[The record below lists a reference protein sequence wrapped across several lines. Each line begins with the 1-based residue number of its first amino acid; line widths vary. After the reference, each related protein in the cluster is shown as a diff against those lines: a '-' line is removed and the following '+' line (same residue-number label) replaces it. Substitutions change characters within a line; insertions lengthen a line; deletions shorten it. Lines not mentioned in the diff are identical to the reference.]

1 MTRMSAYSV
10 FRPGD
15 ESGSARQPIA
25 TMSLPTLATMTVA
38 TVLML
43 QSMRVFVSYLVFV
56 IDQSNRTAL
65 GSIATGVFLASGLVW
80 VLIRFSSPKLVLIG
94 SAIALALARLTLQ
107 YWQLPVARLWLGAIV
122 VIAWGWIAYSL
133 LIENREIAGLGIV
146 IGLAF
151 DLGIRI
157 LFRTVDTPWM
167 PGIIADLITWSL
179 VLALLAAIA
188 QTGSL
193 TSAQGAT
200 RRESMAL
207 LAIGPLFALYHL
219 VTGNLG
225 LAESHLNLDF
235 AGASLVLAFGI
246 ALGILGAAVRS
257 SGEIAVLTD
266 ARTCLAWRSGLI
278 VATAGGLLWFWKHP
292 SSGSIGLV
300 VGTAASIILFAELM
314 LDSPNPRSTD
324 GSAWLAVAFT
334 AGLLVQVGL
343 LFGYYTYSGNPAFL
357 TATTGV
363 LLAIAAATTPS
374 IASGTRERR
383 FPVVTVAGVAGAL
396 LLLTAGW
403 EVWSWD
409 DAAATSAIGPNLT
422 VMTYNIQT
430 GFSSTE
436 RFDLAQI
443 ADTIASQHP
452 DIVVLQEVSRG
463 WLVTSGVDEVLWLSQ
478 RLHMNYTFGANSD
491 DGMWGNVVLSRAP
504 IGSVKKV
511 QYNITENLKRSV
523 LQVQIATQTGDLWVL
538 ATHLDDP
545 PDAGAVRLEQAHE
558 LLAAWNH
565 DAPTLLMGDMN
576 SDPTD
581 PVIKTFEAAGLVNF
595 DQTMPNS
602 VYTSKDGRR
611 IDYIFGTPDI
621 RLVQIG
627 VPEVWTSDHRPVVA
641 RVTLAR

>member
-1 MTRMSAYSV
+1 MSAYSV

-15 ESGSARQPIA
+15 GSSSVTQPIA
-25 TMSLPTLATMTVA
+25 TVSLPMLAAMSVA

-56 IDQSNRTAL
+56 IDQSNRAAL

-80 VLIRFSSPKLVLIG
+80 LLIRVSSPRLVLIG
-94 SAIALALARLTLQ
+94 SGMALVIARLTLQ
-107 YWQLPVARLWLGAIV
+107 YWQLPAARLWLGAVV
-122 VIAWGWIAYSL
+122 VIAWSWIAYSL
-133 LIENREIAGLGIV
+133 LVANRDIARLGIV

-167 PGIIADLITWSL
+167 PGIVANLVTWSL
-179 VLALLAAIA
+179 VIALLAAIA
-188 QTGSL
+188 QVGSPSS
-193 TSAQGAT
+193 TKGAT
-200 RRESMAL
+200 YQESTAL
-207 LAIGPLFALYHL
+207 LAIGPMFALYHL
-219 VTGNLG
+219 LTGNLG
-225 LAESHLNLDF
+225 LIESHLRLDF
-235 AGASLVLAFGI
+235 AGASLVLAFGV
-246 ALGILGAAVRS
+246 ALGLLGAALRS
-257 SGEIAVLTD
+257 SGEIAALSDT
-266 ARTCLAWRSGLI
+266 RSLLAWRSGLI
-278 VATAGGLLWFWKHP
+278 VSTAAGLLWFWKYP
-292 SSGSIGLV
+292 SSGAIGMI
-300 VGTAASIILFAELM
+300 VGTAASIVLFAELM
-314 LDSPNPRSTD
+314 LDTPRSHVTI
-324 GSAWLAVAFT
+324 GSIWSAVAFT
-334 AGLLVQVGL
+334 IGLLIQVGL

-357 TATTGV
+357 TATVGA
-363 LLAIAAATTPS
+363 LLAVAIATARPTATGPK
-374 IASGTRERR
+374 ERR
-383 FPVVTVAGVAGAL
+383 FPVVAAAGVIGAL
-396 LLLTAGW
+396 LLFIAGW
-403 EVWSWD
+403 EVWSWN
-409 DAAATSAIGPNLT
+409 DAAATSAIGPNIT

-443 ADTIASQHP
+443 ADTIASQQP

-478 RLHMNYTFGANSD
+478 RLHMNYAFGANSD

-504 IGSVKKV
+504 IGSVTKV
-511 QYNITENLKRSV
+511 QYNVTENLKRSV
-523 LQVQIATQTGDLWVL
+523 LQVQIATQAGDLWVL

-565 DAPTLLMGDMN
+565 DTPTLLMGDMN

-581 PVIKTFEAAGLVNF
+581 PVIKAFEAAGLDNF
-595 DQTMPNS
+595 DQAMPNS
-602 VYTSKDGRR
+602 VYTSKDERR

-621 RLVQIG
+621 ILEEIG

-641 RVTLAR
+641 RVTLGP